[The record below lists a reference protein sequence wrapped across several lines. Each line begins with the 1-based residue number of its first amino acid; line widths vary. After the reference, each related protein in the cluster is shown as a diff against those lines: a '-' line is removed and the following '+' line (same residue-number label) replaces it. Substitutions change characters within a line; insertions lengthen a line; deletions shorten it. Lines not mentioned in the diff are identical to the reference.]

1 MVTHQDWSIIPVGPV
16 HLVFGLDWYVILEA
30 QVNQAAQRL
39 ARRHKASYWAVSDQV
54 NSAAGLLFHKLPQAK
69 TTTYVAAALLF
80 TRQYPHGSHALILP
94 LDKHGWWLLAWHD
107 GAVIRDTD
115 RLYMTQALATA
126 ALEQLQPAYPGLQL
140 IATSHCPPWDQ
151 LVAAPTQTVQLRPV
165 PRIPLRSWLLGAGV
179 VALLAGGVLLAWHG
193 LSRGAHSDS
202 LAALDTQQ
210 AAEQAW
216 QQALD
221 RLLAQHWLHGAHT
234 TKQVLTQLYDL
245 PLMLGGWQLSQA
257 QCQAQQQQWSCVA
270 DFQRYRPDAS
280 NASLLQHQPEHWS
293 LQFTPFK
300 QAQARWTVPAVTTT
314 LAEGALLTEKNN
326 EQVLFSEL
334 QRLML
339 GFRSLTVSSAKPLN
353 PITPV
358 DAQGQAH
365 PQPSVLPRYQTR
377 TLRVSAPLR
386 TISVLLP
393 HMAHM
398 RWDRIHLQFGSE
410 PVPALLQSAVTASL
424 EGVLYEMQ

>member
-1 MVTHQDWSIIPVGPV
+1 
-16 HLVFGLDWYVILEA
+16 
-30 QVNQAAQRL
+30 
-39 ARRHKASYWAVSDQV
+39 
-54 NSAAGLLFHKLPQAK
+54 
-69 TTTYVAAALLF
+69 
-80 TRQYPHGSHALILP
+80 
-94 LDKHGWWLLAWHD
+94 
-107 GAVIRDTD
+107 
-115 RLYMTQALATA
+115 
-126 ALEQLQPAYPGLQL
+126 
-140 IATSHCPPWDQ
+140 
-151 LVAAPTQTVQLRPV
+151 
-165 PRIPLRSWLLGAGV
+165 
-179 VALLAGGVLLAWHG
+179 
-193 LSRGAHSDS
+193 
-202 LAALDTQQ
+202 
-210 AAEQAW
+210 
-216 QQALD
+216 
-221 RLLAQHWLHGAHT
+221 
-234 TKQVLTQLYDL
+234 
-245 PLMLGGWQLSQA
+245 
-257 QCQAQQQQWSCVA
+257 
-270 DFQRYRPDAS
+270 AS

-377 TLRVSAPLR
+377 TLRVSAPVR

-393 HMAHM
+393 HMAHN